1 MSTRAPAHAKQE
13 KAIFAFLIAY
23 PSFAD
28 EVKKVEQPTASFPDV
43 LVELATGG
51 LVDFELGEWL
61 DGPQTAAAKRVRRR
75 RRGDDRGA
83 RVPGREPVAALP
95 GRDALPERGCH
106 EVRGG
111 R

>member
-1 MSTRAPAHAKQE
+1 
-13 KAIFAFLIAY
+13 
-23 PSFAD
+23 
-28 EVKKVEQPTASFPDV
+28 VKKVDQPTASFPDV
-43 LVELATGG
+43 VVELATGG

-61 DGPQTAAAKRVRRR
+61 DGPQTGAAKRYDAVAEAMTAAL
-75 RRGDDRGA
+75 GS
-83 RVPGREPVAALP
+83 EPIAALP